1 MQTRHFASR
10 WLLALALAVVASA
23 CSATRQQAVPA
34 ADGHRTVAEGYS
46 LLYGIT
52 SQQKDLGKLLS
63 VKLESDAVDTVIS
76 EIADYAGELSAQLE
90 DMTRRYP
97 ALTVEQR
104 FLPVVEVRTREAI
117 AQETAAEFKSTKGT
131 DFERRL
137 LLSQLS
143 ALGQEKNMARVMVEL
158 ETADERRAF
167 WRKAQQRFETLH
179 GKVWR
184 LLSEQY
190 FSK

>member
-1 MQTRHFASR
+1 MHHRHSATQ
-10 WLLALALAVVASA
+10 WLLPIAIAVGMSA
-23 CSATRQQAVPA
+23 CSATKQQPVPVT
-34 ADGHRTVAEGYS
+34 DGHRTVAEGYS
-46 LLYGIT
+46 LLYGTT
-52 SQQKDLGKLLS
+52 SQQKDLKKLLY
-63 VKLESDAVDTVIS
+63 VKFESDAVDAVIS
-76 EIADYAGELSAQLE
+76 ELADYTGELSAQLE

-97 ALTVEQR
+97 ALTVDKQ
-104 FLPVVEVRTREAI
+104 FLPVVEVKTREAI
-117 AQETAAEFKSTKGT
+117 SQETTAEFKSAEGK

-137 LLSQLS
+137 LLKQLT
-143 ALGQEKNMARVMVEL
+143 ALGQEKNMAKVMVEL

-167 WRKAQQRFETLH
+167 WRKTQQRFETLH

>member
-1 MQTRHFASR
+1 VRHRYSVTP
-10 WLLALALAVVASA
+10 WLLSIAIVVGLGA
-23 CSATRQQAVPA
+23 CSAAKQQPGPVT
-34 ADGHRTVAEGYS
+34 DGHRTVAEGYS

-52 SQQKDLGKLLS
+52 SQQRDLKKLLS
-63 VKLESDAVDTVIS
+63 VKVESDAVDAVIS
-76 EIADYAGELSAQLE
+76 ELADYTGELSSQLK
-90 DMTRRYP
+90 DMTHRYP
-97 ALTVEQR
+97 ALTVDKQ
-104 FLPVVEVRTREAI
+104 FLPVVEVKTREAI
-117 AQETAAEFKSTKGT
+117 SEEKTAEFKSTEGK

-137 LLSQLS
+137 LLNQLS
-143 ALGQEKNMARVMVEL
+143 SLGQEKNMAKVMVEL

-167 WRKAQQRFETLH
+167 WRKTQQRFETLH